1 MPVALILAFLTNL
14 FLLEKSEFYAY
25 LFLAQVAFYSL
36 AALGYWMQERKIK
49 QKWLHLPF
57 YFVFMHACVVKGW
70 FRFAKGKQAVT
81 WEKAKR
87 VNSLA
92 SN

>member
-1 MPVALILAFLTNL
+1 MPAALILAFLANL

-25 LFLAQVAFYSL
+25 LFLVQVAFYSL
-36 AALGYWMQERKIK
+36 AALGYWMQERKTK
-49 QKWLHLPF
+49 QKWLYLPF